1 LLPLDQLNN
10 PPPHFFDEA
19 YGDTAAVRQWLQ
31 LALKPASWK
40 RPATERTDA

>member
-1 LLPLDQLNN
+1 LHAHELVINRPR
-10 PPPHFFDEA
+10 HIFDVA
-19 YGDTAAVRQWLQ
+19 DAATAAVRQWLQ